1 MEAIIP
7 SLVVAAC
14 EAPGEG
20 VFLDR
25 ELVLRP
31 LPEWK
36 IL

>member
-1 MEAIIP
+1 MEAIIL
-7 SLVVAAC
+7 SLMLVAY

-20 VFLDR
+20 VFLCR
-25 ELVLRP
+25 ELVFRP

>member
-20 VFLDR
+20 VFLGR
-25 ELVLRP
+25 ELVFRP